1 MSEITFIASLHKV
14 QIDRE
19 GEARITL
26 TIPMSEREAVLAV
39 SMLTET
45 ALKVKI
51 DISGNQSENDGS
63 SGS

>member
-1 MSEITFIASLHKV
+1 MTNPIVFNAIIHKV

-26 TIPMSEREAVLAV
+26 TVPLSNREQVLNL

-45 ALKVKI
+45 VLKV
-51 DISGNQSENDGS
+51 SVESDGE
-63 SGS
+63 

>member
-1 MSEITFIASLHKV
+1 MITFIASLHKV

-26 TIPMSEREAVLAV
+26 TVPLSEREQILNL

-45 ALKVKI
+45 ALKV
-51 DISGNQSENDGS
+51 SVESDGE
-63 SGS
+63 

>member
-45 ALKVKI
+45 ALRVKI

-63 SGS
+63 VRS

>member
-1 MSEITFIASLHKV
+1 MITFTASLHKV

-26 TIPMSEREAVLAV
+26 TVPLSDREQVLNL

-45 ALKVKI
+45 ALKV
-51 DISGNQSENDGS
+51 SVENDGE
-63 SGS
+63 